1 MISKQVRILN
11 PIEGKIKVE
20 DFEIVDVD
28 QKL

>member
-20 DFEIVDVD
+20 DFEIVDVEIP
-28 QKL
+28 Q